1 MSSRHFVPDECAGVV
16 DSREE
21 FDRAIARRAEE
32 TYVFRLYVVGG
43 TPQSSA
49 AISNLKRICEGHLK
63 GRYQLEVIDIYQQP
77 RLAEG
82 EQIIAAPTL
91 IKAVPPPLR
100 RFVGDLSNWERVLV
114 GLDLMPRPISG
125 EGDEHL

>member
-1 MSSRHFVPDECAGVV
+1 ML
-16 DSREE
+16 
-21 FDRAIARRAEE
+21 
-32 TYVFRLYVVGG
+32 RLYVVGS
-43 TPQSSA
+43 TPQSSS

-91 IKAVPPPLR
+91 IKELPPPLR
-100 RFVGDLSNWERVLV
+100 RFVGDLSNLERVLV
-114 GLDLMPRPISG
+114 GLDLMPHLDS
-125 EGDEHL
+125 EKGDGSP